1 MSHTKRL
8 HQGLNYCYLMINT
21 YFKVMGEHMEKLLKE
36 IAIKGTFY
44 LVYAILIA
52 LLIVKFITYV
62 YG

>member
-1 MSHTKRL
+1 
-8 HQGLNYCYLMINT
+8 
-21 YFKVMGEHMEKLLKE
+21 MGEHMEKLLKE
-36 IAIKGTFY
+36 IAIKGIFY